1 MVGMVYQAMML
12 AIDVDDMI
20 VTSNDEKE
28 IDQLK
33 VRLGKKIKV
42 KDLGQLRYFFGIEA
56 ARGAE
61 GIILSQRKYLL
72 DLLKE
77 TCI

>member
-33 VRLGKKIKV
+33 VRLEKKN
-42 KDLGQLRYFFGIEA
+42 
-56 ARGAE
+56 
-61 GIILSQRKYLL
+61 
-72 DLLKE
+72 
-77 TCI
+77 